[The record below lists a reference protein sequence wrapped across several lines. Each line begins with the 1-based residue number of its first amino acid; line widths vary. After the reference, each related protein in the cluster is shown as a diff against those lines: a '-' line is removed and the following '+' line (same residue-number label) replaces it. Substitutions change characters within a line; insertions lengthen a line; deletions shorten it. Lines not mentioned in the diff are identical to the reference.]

1 MLIWNGSGRITLKEL
16 DEHIALLLKRI
27 PESPGVYQYFNTD
40 GQIIYVGKAKNL
52 HRRVNSYFQKD
63 QQTYKTKQLVKHIAD
78 IKYIVVNSE
87 QDAFLLENNLI
98 KQHQPH
104 YNILLKDGKS
114 YPSICITK
122 EAFPRIYKTRNIDKR
137 IGEYFGPYS
146 YSNVVDLLLELIHKL
161 YPLRTCQMAITK
173 DSIAKNKHKV
183 CLKYHLGTCCGICEN
198 KVSQDEYSNWIR
210 FAKQIIQGNAQ
221 EIEKELQQQ
230 MLTLSDQMKYEEA
243 ALVKEKYELLERFRS
258 KTVITNTNAGEID
271 VFGYAEDGDKV
282 YISILHLNHGSIVQG
297 QTVEYRKQMDEPKE
311 EMLAFGMQELREQLN
326 SQTKEVIVP
335 FIPDVIDENIHIH
348 VAISGD
354 KKKLLDL
361 ANRNVEQYKQD
372 RIKQNDKLNPE
383 QRATRILGQ
392 LQSLLQLPT
401 LPVFIDSFDN
411 SNIQGSNPVAGCVVF
426 KKAKPCKSEY
436 KRFQI
441 KTVVGADDYASM
453 REVVRRRY
461 QHLID
466 DNQPLPNLIIA
477 DGGIGQMHAI
487 REAVEDQLGLN
498 IPIAGLKKDSHHRTQ
513 TLLYGFPPAE
523 IDMPVTSEVFRF
535 MTQIQDEVHRFA
547 ISYHKSKRSKAQ
559 IKSQLDDIQGV
570 GPAYKQKLLRHFGSI
585 SKIKS
590 ATIDELTEIV
600 GTSRASSIYEFF
612 NSDLSL

>member
-1 MLIWNGSGRITLKEL
+1 MKGL
-16 DEHIALLLKRI
+16 DEHIDLLLKRI
-27 PESPGVYQYFNTD
+27 PENPGVYQYFNAD

-122 EAFPRIYKTRNIDKR
+122 ETYPRVFKTRNIDKR

-173 DSIAKNKHKV
+173 DGIDKNKYKV

-198 KVSQDEYSNWIR
+198 KVSAEEYNQWINQ
-210 FAKQIIQGNAQ
+210 AKKIIRGDAQ
-221 EIEKELQQQ
+221 EIEKDLLRQMAEL
-230 MLTLSDQMKYEEA
+230 SEQMKYEEA
-243 ALVKEKYELLERFRS
+243 ALVKEKYELLEQFRS

-271 VFGYAEDGDKV
+271 VFGYEEDGDKV

-311 EMLAFGMQELREQLN
+311 EMLAFGMKELREQLG
-326 SQTKEVIVP
+326 SRTSEVIVP
-335 FIPDVIDENIHIH
+335 FIPDVIDENLHIHI
-348 VAISGD
+348 ATSGD

-466 DNQPLPNLIIA
+466 ENQPLPNLIIA

-487 REAVEDQLGLN
+487 REAIEDQLGLN

-523 IDMPVTSEVFRF
+523 IDMPITSEVFRF

-570 GPAYKQKLLRHFGSI
+570 GPAYKQKLLRHFGSV

-600 GTSRASSIYEFF
+600 GTSRASRIYEFF
-612 NSDLSL
+612 NGNLSL

>member
-1 MLIWNGSGRITLKEL
+1 MNEM
-16 DEHIALLLKRI
+16 DNHIALLLKRI
-27 PESPGVYQYFNTD
+27 PENPGVYQYFDKD

-78 IKYIVVNSE
+78 IKYIVVDSE
-87 QDAFLLENNLI
+87 QDAFLLESNLI

-122 EAFPRIYKTRNIDKR
+122 ETYPRIFKTRTIDKR
-137 IGEYFGPYS
+137 SGEYFGPYS
-146 YSNVVDLLLELIHKL
+146 YGNTVDLCLELIHKL
-161 YPLRTCQMAITK
+161 YPIRTCHMALTK
-173 DSIAKNKHKV
+173 ESVEKHKHKV
-183 CLKYHLGTCCGICEN
+183 CLKYHLGTCCGICED
-198 KVSQDEYSNWIR
+198 KVSKEDYDCWISA
-210 FAKQIIQGNAQ
+210 AKKIIQGNAQ
-221 EIEKELQQQ
+221 EIEKDLKQE
-230 MLTLSDQMKYEEA
+230 MIHLSEQMKYEEA
-243 ALVKEKYELLERFRS
+243 ALVKEKSELLERFRS

-297 QTVEYRKQMDEPKE
+297 QTVEYKKQMDEAKE
-311 EMLAFGMQELREQLN
+311 EMLAFGMQELREQIG
-326 SQTKEVIVP
+326 SKTKDVIVP
-335 FIPDVIDENIHIH
+335 FIPDVIDENLHIHI
-348 VAISGD
+348 ATTGD

-361 ANRNVEQYKQD
+361 ANHNVEQYKQD

-436 KRFQI
+436 KHFQI

-466 DNQPLPNLIIA
+466 ENLPLPNLIIA

-487 REAVEDQLGLN
+487 REAVEDQLGLQ

-523 IDMPVTSEVFRF
+523 IDMPITSEVFRF

-547 ISYHKSKRSKAQ
+547 ISYHKNKRSKAQ

-570 GPAYKQKLLRHFGSI
+570 GAVTKQKLLRHFGSV
-585 SKIKS
+585 SKIRS
-590 ATIDELTEIV
+590 ASLEELAEIA
-600 GTSRASSIYEFF
+600 GTRTASSIYEYFR
-612 NSDLSL
+612 SQITV